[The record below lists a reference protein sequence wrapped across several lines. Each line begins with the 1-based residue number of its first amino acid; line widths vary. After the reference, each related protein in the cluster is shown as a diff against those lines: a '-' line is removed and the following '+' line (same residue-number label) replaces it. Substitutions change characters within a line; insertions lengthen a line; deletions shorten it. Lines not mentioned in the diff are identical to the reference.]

1 MKNMRLNADQILDLN
16 KILRIMIPPDK
27 QKNLPGAD
35 EIDLLDFI
43 IQYYPDFI
51 EKISYE
57 LEKLNHFTKE
67 RHDSS
72 LRDLSDS
79 TILSLCEELKRQK
92 ENFLNELTLITFEC
106 YYQSVRVLDNIGITR
121 KPPFPEGNKVLSGN
135 LELLKPVRKMGT
147 KYIEV

>member
-1 MKNMRLNADQILDLN
+1 MKNIRLNAGQILDLN
-16 KILRIMIPPDK
+16 KILRIMIPPVK
-27 QKNLPGAD
+27 QKNIPGAD

-51 EKISYE
+51 GNISYG

-67 RHDSS
+67 RNGYS
-72 LRDLSDS
+72 LRELSDS
-79 TILSLCEELKRQK
+79 IILSLCEEFQR
-92 ENFLNELTLITFEC
+92 ENDNFLNELTLITFEC
-106 YYQSVRVLDNIGITR
+106 YYQSVQVLDNIGITR